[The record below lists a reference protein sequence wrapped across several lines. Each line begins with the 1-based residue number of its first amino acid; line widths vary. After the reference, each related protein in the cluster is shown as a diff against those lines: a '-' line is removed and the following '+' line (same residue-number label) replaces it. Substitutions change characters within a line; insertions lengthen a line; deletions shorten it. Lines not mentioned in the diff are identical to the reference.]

1 MKVYEYLTIK
11 FSNLDEV
18 KTVLKKFNNSQIN
31 IIWSFESLSWQGP
44 HMMKQFNLLLNDKRI
59 NFIAEVGENIGL
71 ALTLIEL
78 EIKKISVS
86 TNLDK
91 NLREKIESLA
101 KKQGID
107 VLITQRFK
115 KIQTISELMRD
126 FNNENLSYFSSKIN
140 KVF

>member
-59 NFIAEVGENIGL
+59 NFIAEVGEDIGL

-115 KIQTISELMRD
+115 KIQTISELIRD
-126 FNNENLSYFSSKIN
+126 F
-140 KVF
+140 

>member
-18 KTVLKKFNNSQIN
+18 KTVLKKINNSQIN

-59 NFIAEVGENIGL
+59 NFIAEVGESIGL

-101 KKQGID
+101 KKQGIE
-107 VLITQRFK
+107 VLITERFK
-115 KIQTISELMRD
+115 KIQTISEFMRN
-126 FNNENLSYFSSKIN
+126 F
-140 KVF
+140 

>member
-107 VLITQRFK
+107 VLITQKFK

-126 FNNENLSYFSSKIN
+126 L
-140 KVF
+140 

>member
-91 NLREKIESLA
+91 NSREKIESLA

-126 FNNENLSYFSSKIN
+126 L
-140 KVF
+140 

>member
-59 NFIAEVGENIGL
+59 NFIAEVGEDIGL

-101 KKQGID
+101 KKHGID

-126 FNNENLSYFSSKIN
+126 L
-140 KVF
+140 

>member
-18 KTVLKKFNNSQIN
+18 KTVLKKINNTQIN

-59 NFIAEVGENIGL
+59 NFIAEVGESIGL

-126 FNNENLSYFSSKIN
+126 F
-140 KVF
+140 

>member
-101 KKQGID
+101 KKQGIE

-126 FNNENLSYFSSKIN
+126 F
-140 KVF
+140 

>member
-59 NFIAEVGENIGL
+59 NFIAEVGEDIGL

-91 NLREKIESLA
+91 SLREKIESLA

-126 FNNENLSYFSSKIN
+126 L
-140 KVF
+140 

>member
-18 KTVLKKFNNSQIN
+18 KTVLKKINNSQIN

-59 NFIAEVGENIGL
+59 NFIAEVGESIGL

-86 TNLDK
+86 NNLDK

-101 KKQGID
+101 KKQGIE

-115 KIQTISELMRD
+115 KIQTISEFMRN
-126 FNNENLSYFSSKIN
+126 F
-140 KVF
+140 

>member
-59 NFIAEVGENIGL
+59 NFIAEVGERYWF
-71 ALTLIEL
+71 
-78 EIKKISVS
+78 S
-86 TNLDK
+86 THTN
-91 NLREKIESLA
+91 
-101 KKQGID
+101 
-107 VLITQRFK
+107 
-115 KIQTISELMRD
+115 
-126 FNNENLSYFSSKIN
+126 
-140 KVF
+140 

>member
-31 IIWSFESLSWQGP
+31 IIWSLESLSWQGP

-115 KIQTISELMRD
+115 KIQTISEFMRN
-126 FNNENLSYFSSKIN
+126 F
-140 KVF
+140 

>member
-18 KTVLKKFNNSQIN
+18 KTVLKKINNSQIN

-59 NFIAEVGENIGL
+59 NFIAEVGESIGL

-101 KKQGID
+101 KKQGIE

-115 KIQTISELMRD
+115 KIQTISEFMRN
-126 FNNENLSYFSSKIN
+126 F
-140 KVF
+140 

>member
-11 FSNLDEV
+11 FSDLAEV
-18 KTVLKKFNNSQIN
+18 KTVLKKINNSQIN

-101 KKQGID
+101 KKQGIE

-115 KIQTISELMRD
+115 KIQTISEFMRN
-126 FNNENLSYFSSKIN
+126 F
-140 KVF
+140 

>member
-1 MKVYEYLTIK
+1 MRKLER
-11 FSNLDEV
+11 D
-18 KTVLKKFNNSQIN
+18 
-31 IIWSFESLSWQGP
+31 
-44 HMMKQFNLLLNDKRI
+44 
-59 NFIAEVGENIGL
+59 IGL

-126 FNNENLSYFSSKIN
+126 L
-140 KVF
+140 

>member
-91 NLREKIESLA
+91 SLREKIESLA

-126 FNNENLSYFSSKIN
+126 L
-140 KVF
+140 

>member
-115 KIQTISELMRD
+115 KIQTISELMRN
-126 FNNENLSYFSSKIN
+126 F
-140 KVF
+140 

>member
-101 KKQGID
+101 KKRGID

-126 FNNENLSYFSSKIN
+126 L
-140 KVF
+140 

>member
-126 FNNENLSYFSSKIN
+126 FKQ
-140 KVF
+140 

>member
-1 MKVYEYLTIK
+1 MKIYEYLTIK

-31 IIWSFESLSWQGP
+31 IIWSFESLSWQVP

-126 FNNENLSYFSSKIN
+126 L
-140 KVF
+140 

>member
-115 KIQTISELMRD
+115 KIQTVSELMRD
-126 FNNENLSYFSSKIN
+126 L
-140 KVF
+140 

>member
-101 KKQGID
+101 KKHGID

-126 FNNENLSYFSSKIN
+126 L
-140 KVF
+140 

>member
-126 FNNENLSYFSSKIN
+126 F
-140 KVF
+140 

>member
-44 HMMKQFNLLLNDKRI
+44 HMMKQFNLLLKDKRI

-126 FNNENLSYFSSKIN
+126 L
-140 KVF
+140 

>member
-1 MKVYEYLTIK
+1 MNESI
-11 FSNLDEV
+11 V
-18 KTVLKKFNNSQIN
+18 KTIGVAFAVCLIC
-31 IIWSFESLSWQGP
+31 SLVVSSSAVSLRYLQ
-44 HMMKQFNLLLNDKRI
+44 KENKLNDKRI

-101 KKQGID
+101 KNQGIE

-115 KIQTISELMRD
+115 KIQTISELMRG
-126 FNNENLSYFSSKIN
+126 F
-140 KVF
+140 

>member
-18 KTVLKKFNNSQIN
+18 KTVLKKINNSQIN

-59 NFIAEVGENIGL
+59 NFIAEVGESIGL

-126 FNNENLSYFSSKIN
+126 F
-140 KVF
+140 

>member
-86 TNLDK
+86 NNLDK

-101 KKQGID
+101 KKQGIE

-115 KIQTISELMRD
+115 KIQTISEFMRN
-126 FNNENLSYFSSKIN
+126 F
-140 KVF
+140 

>member
-91 NLREKIESLA
+91 SLREKIESLA

-126 FNNENLSYFSSKIN
+126 F
-140 KVF
+140 

>member
-18 KTVLKKFNNSQIN
+18 KTVLKKINNSQIN

-101 KKQGID
+101 NKQGTE
-107 VLITQRFK
+107 VLTTQRFK

-126 FNNENLSYFSSKIN
+126 F
-140 KVF
+140 

>member
-11 FSNLDEV
+11 FSDLDEV
-18 KTVLKKFNNSQIN
+18 KTVLKKINNSQIN

-59 NFIAEVGENIGL
+59 NFIAEVGESIGL

-91 NLREKIESLA
+91 SLREKIESLA

-126 FNNENLSYFSSKIN
+126 F
-140 KVF
+140 

>member
-59 NFIAEVGENIGL
+59 NFIAEVGESIGL

-101 KKQGID
+101 KKHGID

-126 FNNENLSYFSSKIN
+126 F
-140 KVF
+140 

>member
-11 FSNLDEV
+11 FSDLDEV
-18 KTVLKKFNNSQIN
+18 KTVLKKINNSQIN

-101 KKQGID
+101 KKHGID

-126 FNNENLSYFSSKIN
+126 F
-140 KVF
+140 

>member
-18 KTVLKKFNNSQIN
+18 KTVLKKINNPQIN

-59 NFIAEVGENIGL
+59 NFIAEVGEDIGL

-126 FNNENLSYFSSKIN
+126 L
-140 KVF
+140 

>member
-11 FSNLDEV
+11 FSNLNEV

-126 FNNENLSYFSSKIN
+126 L
-140 KVF
+140 

>member
-59 NFIAEVGENIGL
+59 NFIAEVGESIGL

-91 NLREKIESLA
+91 SLREKIESLA

-126 FNNENLSYFSSKIN
+126 L
-140 KVF
+140 